1 MHVGPI
7 GGGQLQQAT
16 TDNIKARYRRK
27 GLVILSAGKDPWPPF
42 HANTFTNVALVHQKI
57 KQIQSKED
65 TTMAARIRSKG
76 DIHKIPELT
85 SSIKLDNVH
94 QIFTPVTSD
103 DQCPIS
109 ILIEGHPGIG
119 KTTLAKEI
127 CLQWANNELLTSD
140 KLLLLL
146 MLRDPN
152 VQKITSTEE
161 LVKYTIPADQ
171 VQPVLSYLHTTNG
184 AGVTF
189 IIDGFDELSNELRH
203 TSFFRILI
211 EGDTLHNARVVVTS
225 RPSASACLHQCV
237 DRRIE
242 VLGFEKSSREQY
254 IDGALK
260 TSPSKLQTLKRHFQQ
275 YPNIDAMC
283 YIPLNMTI
291 IVYLCLL
298 GSLPPTATKMFASF
312 ILHTVCRHLKRTGK
326 IAEDEHINK
335 MEHLP
340 QPVQQVL
347 LQLQKIAFDGL
358 VEDKIVFTVGN
369 LPVMCRDDPT
379 CYGLLQSVECY
390 CSDEIGPPTKSFNF
404 LHLGIQEYFA
414 AKYVATLPEDE
425 VYTLMKESFLVTD
438 RRHADSKSVRLSNMW
453 IMYCGITSGR
463 CKSLRR
469 YLSYS
474 KPSHSHSSRAFTTNH
489 DHLSPSITHGFLS
502 ASCSSLPTTPTQP
515 VSYPLTQSRSQ
526 NFTSFSQPLMEHHN
540 VYHPYQQQQLGYHP
554 VSSHHDLN
562 NSEHVTTNIN
572 TQVTSGKV
580 TAPSQQGSASDQEIS
595 NILTISQDILE
606 NPVKVLYLFQC
617 FQEAQ
622 DDKLCEI
629 LSKSFDNGEI
639 NLSCNS
645 LLSHQVVSLGF
656 FLSRLYREWKELNLD
671 ECDIGDHGINLLHH
685 YLCGD
690 KTNKQ
695 EIMIINLSG
704 NHLTAASSSLIGDII
719 IQLQPHTFK
728 VGGMIS
734 NSNAIGEDGAT
745 AIAQAIT
752 NNKTLK
758 ELIINNCE
766 ITSTGATA
774 IANSLQHN
782 TSLEVLDM
790 SYNAI
795 GKDGAT
801 AIAQAITNNKT
812 LKELIINN
820 CEITSIGATAIANS
834 LQHNTSL
841 EDLVMSSNAIGKDG
855 ATAIAQAITN
865 NKTLKELIIN
875 NCEITSTG
883 ATAIA
888 NSLQH
893 NTSLE
898 ELHMSFNAIGKDGAT
913 AIAQAITN
921 NKTLK
926 ELIINN
932 CEITSTGATAIANSL
947 QHNTS
952 LEDLVM
958 SSNAIGKDGATA
970 IAQAITNNKTLKE
983 LIINNCEITS
993 TGATAIANSLQHNT
1007 SLEEL
1012 DMSFNATGKD
1022 GATAIAQAI
1031 TNNKTLKKLSLYGS
1045 DTIDEQSAMIIMRSL
1060 HHNNS
1065 ITKLYLPHTPK
1076 NKDNVKREVEHINI
1090 TRRKCNIQE
1099 LEVDYF

>member
-1 MHVGPI
+1 MYVGPI

-57 KQIQSKED
+57 KQLQSKED
-65 TTMAARIRSKG
+65 IKVAAWIRTKG

-94 QIFTPVTSD
+94 QIFIPITSD
-103 DQCPIS
+103 NQCPIS

-171 VQPVLSYLHTTNG
+171 VQPVLSYLHNTNG

-203 TSFFRILI
+203 TSFLRKLI

-283 YIPLNMTI
+283 YIPLNMAI
-291 IVYLCLL
+291 IVFLCLL

-312 ILHTVCRHLKRTGK
+312 ILHTICRHLKRTGK
-326 IAEDEHINK
+326 IAENERINK

-358 VEDKIVFTVGN
+358 VEDKIVFTVGD

-425 VYTLMKESFLVTD
+425 VYTLMMESFLVTEYD
-438 RRHADSKSVRLSNMW
+438 DDDDNDDDELDPDSKSVRLSNMW

-463 CKSLRR
+463 CQSLRR

-515 VSYPLTQSRSQ
+515 VRYTLTQSRSQ

-572 TQVTSGKV
+572 TQVISGKV

-595 NILTISQDILE
+595 NILTISQGILKD
-606 NPVKVLYLFQC
+606 PVKVLYLFQC

-622 DDKLCEI
+622 DDKLCDI

-639 NLSCNS
+639 NLSHNS
-645 LLSHQVVSLGF
+645 LLPHQVVSLGF
-656 FLSRLYREWKELNLD
+656 FLSRLHREWKELNLD
-671 ECDIGDHGINLLHH
+671 GCGIGDHGINLLHH

-695 EIMIINLSG
+695 EIMMINLSD
-704 NHLTAASSSLIGDII
+704 NHLTAASSSLISDII
-719 IQLQPHTFK
+719 TQLQPHTFK
-728 VGGMIS
+728 VGGTLN
-734 NSNAIGEDGAT
+734 NSNAIGEDGAIAIAQAITNNKTLKKLYINRCEITSTGATAIANSLLHNTSLEVLGMNNNAIGQDGAT

-758 ELIINNCE
+758 EL
-766 ITSTGATA
+766 
-774 IANSLQHN
+774 L
-782 TSLEVLDM
+782 
-790 SYNAI
+790 
-795 GKDGAT
+795 
-801 AIAQAITNNKT
+801 
-812 LKELIINN
+812 
-820 CEITSIGATAIANS
+820 
-834 LQHNTSL
+834 
-841 EDLVMSSNAIGKDG
+841 
-855 ATAIAQAITN
+855 
-865 NKTLKELIIN
+865 
-875 NCEITSTG
+875 
-883 ATAIA
+883 
-888 NSLQH
+888 
-893 NTSLE
+893 
-898 ELHMSFNAIGKDGAT
+898 
-913 AIAQAITN
+913 
-921 NKTLK
+921 
-926 ELIINN
+926 
-932 CEITSTGATAIANSL
+932 
-947 QHNTS
+947 
-952 LEDLVM
+952 
-958 SSNAIGKDGATA
+958 
-970 IAQAITNNKTLKE
+970 
-983 LIINNCEITS
+983 
-993 TGATAIANSLQHNT
+993 
-1007 SLEEL
+1007 
-1012 DMSFNATGKD
+1012 
-1022 GATAIAQAI
+1022 
-1031 TNNKTLKKLSLYGS
+1031 LYGD
-1045 DTIDEQSAMIIMRSL
+1045 DTIHKDPAMIIMRSL

-1065 ITKLYLPHTPK
+1065 ITKLWLPYRLK
-1076 NKDNVKREVEHINI
+1076 YNYNVEREVEYINI

-1099 LEVDYF
+1099 LELVSHYSTINTSS

>member
-57 KQIQSKED
+57 KQLQSKED
-65 TTMAARIRSKG
+65 TTMAARIRTKG

-94 QIFTPVTSD
+94 QIFIPVTSD

-171 VQPVLSYLHTTNG
+171 VQPVLSSLHNTNG

-203 TSFFRILI
+203 TSFFRKLI

-254 IDGALK
+254 IDDALK

-291 IVYLCLL
+291 IVFLCLL

-312 ILHTVCRHLKRTGK
+312 ILHTICRHLKRTGK
-326 IAEDEHINK
+326 IAEDECINK

-358 VEDKIVFTVGN
+358 VEDKIVFTVGD

-425 VYTLMKESFLVTD
+425 VYTLLGESFLVTEYD
-438 RRHADSKSVRLSNMW
+438 DDDDDDDDELDPDSKSVRLSNLW

-463 CKSLRR
+463 CRSLRR

-515 VSYPLTQSRSQ
+515 IRYPLTRSRSQ
-526 NFTSFSQPLMEHHN
+526 NFTSFSQPLMEHYN
-540 VYHPYQQQQLGYHP
+540 VYHPYQQQLGYHP
-554 VSSHHDLN
+554 VSNHHDLN

-580 TAPSQQGSASDQEIS
+580 TAPSQQGSPSDQEIS

-622 DDKLCEI
+622 DDKLCDI

-639 NLSCNS
+639 NLSYNS
-645 LLSHQVVSLGF
+645 LLPHQVVSLGF
-656 FLSRLYREWKELNLD
+656 FLSRLHREWKELNLD

-695 EIMIINLSG
+695 EIMIINLTD
-704 NHLTAASSSLIGDII
+704 NHLTDASSSLIGEII
-719 IQLQPHTFK
+719 TQLQPHTS
-728 VGGMIS
+728 INNS
-734 NSNAIGEDGAT
+734 NTIGEDGATAIAQAITNNKTLKKLIINGCEITSTGATAIANSVLHNTSLEELDMSNNAIGEDGAT

-758 ELIINNCE
+758 KLIINGCE
-766 ITSTGATA
+766 ITATGATA
-774 IANSLQHN
+774 IANSL
-782 TSLEVLDM
+782 L
-790 SYNAI
+790 
-795 GKDGAT
+795 
-801 AIAQAITNNKT
+801 
-812 LKELIINN
+812 
-820 CEITSIGATAIANS
+820 
-834 LQHNTSL
+834 
-841 EDLVMSSNAIGKDG
+841 
-855 ATAIAQAITN
+855 
-865 NKTLKELIIN
+865 
-875 NCEITSTG
+875 
-883 ATAIA
+883 
-888 NSLQH
+888 
-893 NTSLE
+893 
-898 ELHMSFNAIGKDGAT
+898 
-913 AIAQAITN
+913 
-921 NKTLK
+921 
-926 ELIINN
+926 
-932 CEITSTGATAIANSL
+932 
-947 QHNTS
+947 
-952 LEDLVM
+952 
-958 SSNAIGKDGATA
+958 
-970 IAQAITNNKTLKE
+970 
-983 LIINNCEITS
+983 
-993 TGATAIANSLQHNT
+993 HNT

-1012 DMSFNATGKD
+1012 DISFNAIGED

-1031 TNNKTLKKLSLYGS
+1031 TNNKTLKKLIINGCEITSTGATAIANSLLHNTSLEELHMSFNAIGKNEATAIAQ
-1045 DTIDEQSAMIIMRSL
+1045 TITNNKTLKKLIINNCEITATGATAIANSL
-1060 HHNNS
+1060 LHNTSLEELHMSFNAIGKNEATAIAQAITDNKTLKKLIINGCEITSTGATAIANS
-1065 ITKLYLPHTPK
+1065 LLHCK
-1076 NKDNVKREVEHINI
+1076 NRCVYIILCEIVATNTTLVHA
-1090 TRRKCNIQE
+1090 
-1099 LEVDYF
+1099 

>member
-42 HANTFTNVALVHQKI
+42 HANTFTNLALVHQKI
-57 KQIQSKED
+57 KQLQSKED
-65 TTMAARIRSKG
+65 TTMAARIRTKG

-85 SSIKLDNVH
+85 SSIKLENVH
-94 QIFTPVTSD
+94 QIFIPVTSD

-171 VQPVLSYLHTTNG
+171 VQPVLSYLHNTKG

-203 TSFFRILI
+203 TSFFRKLI

-260 TSPSKLQTLKRHFQQ
+260 TSPSKLQTLKTHFQQ

-283 YIPLNMTI
+283 YIPLNMAI
-291 IVYLCLL
+291 IVFLCLL

-326 IAEDEHINK
+326 IAEDECINK

-358 VEDKIVFTVGN
+358 VEDKIVFTVGD
-369 LPVMCRDDPT
+369 LPAMCRDDPT

-425 VYTLMKESFLVTD
+425 VYTLMKESFLEKQLLFD
-438 RRHADSKSVRLSNMW
+438 DPDPDSKSVRLSNMW
-453 IMYCGITSGR
+453 IMYCGITSGQ
-463 CKSLRR
+463 CKSLKR

-515 VSYPLTQSRSQ
+515 VRYPLTRSRSQ
-526 NFTSFSQPLMEHHN
+526 NFTSFSQPLMERHN
-540 VYHPYQQQQLGYHP
+540 MYHPYQQQQLGYLP

-595 NILTISQDILE
+595 NTLTISQDILE

-639 NLSCNS
+639 DLSYNS
-645 LLSHQVVSLGF
+645 LLPHQVVSLGF
-656 FLSRLYREWKELNLD
+656 FLSRLHRKWKELNLNG
-671 ECDIGDHGINLLHH
+671 CDIGDHGINLLHH

-695 EIMIINLSG
+695 EIMIINLSV

-719 IQLQPHTFK
+719 TQLQPHTFK
-728 VGGMIS
+728 VGGTTIGEDGATAIAQAITNNKTLKKLIIIKCEITS
-734 NSNAIGEDGAT
+734 TGATAIANSLLHNTSLEELDMSGNAIGQDGATTIAQAITNNKTLKKLIINRCEITSTEATAIANSLLHNTSLEVLYMSYNDIGQDGATAIAQAITNNKTLKKLIINRCEITSTGATAIANSLLHNTSLEELDMSGNAIGQDGATAIAQAITNNKTLKKLIIDNCEITSIGATAIANSSLHNTSLEVLAMGDNAIGEDGATAIAQAITNNKTLKKLIIDNCEITTIGATAITNSLLHNTSLEVLDMSYNAIGEDGAT

-758 ELIINNCE
+758 ELYLC
-766 ITSTGATA
+766 GHA
-774 IANSLQHN
+774 
-782 TSLEVLDM
+782 
-790 SYNAI
+790 
-795 GKDGAT
+795 
-801 AIAQAITNNKT
+801 
-812 LKELIINN
+812 
-820 CEITSIGATAIANS
+820 
-834 LQHNTSL
+834 
-841 EDLVMSSNAIGKDG
+841 
-855 ATAIAQAITN
+855 
-865 NKTLKELIIN
+865 
-875 NCEITSTG
+875 
-883 ATAIA
+883 
-888 NSLQH
+888 
-893 NTSLE
+893 
-898 ELHMSFNAIGKDGAT
+898 
-913 AIAQAITN
+913 
-921 NKTLK
+921 
-926 ELIINN
+926 
-932 CEITSTGATAIANSL
+932 
-947 QHNTS
+947 
-952 LEDLVM
+952 
-958 SSNAIGKDGATA
+958 
-970 IAQAITNNKTLKE
+970 
-983 LIINNCEITS
+983 
-993 TGATAIANSLQHNT
+993 
-1007 SLEEL
+1007 
-1012 DMSFNATGKD
+1012 
-1022 GATAIAQAI
+1022 
-1031 TNNKTLKKLSLYGS
+1031 
-1045 DTIDEQSAMIIMRSL
+1045 TIDEESAMIIMRSL
-1060 HHNNS
+1060 YHNNS
-1065 ITKLYLPHTPK
+1065 ITELRFPYKLRHS
-1076 NKDNVKREVEHINI
+1076 DNVKREVEHINI
-1090 TRRKCNIQE
+1090 TRRKCNTQE
-1099 LEVDYF
+1099 LEVKCC